1 MIEDIK
7 ARSILDSRG
16 DWTLEVQVALENG
29 LNAKASVPMGKSR
42 GSHEVFSVSP
52 EIAIKNIKKIILPKL
67 KGLDPVNL
75 TKIDEILLALD
86 GTKTKSNLGG
96 NTLLAVSIGCL
107 KAGAKIKKTLLWKHL
122 REVYALKVGAK
133 EKPRLFANL
142 INGGLHAGNNLHF
155 QEYLIIPRAK
165 SFLEAI
171 TLIQKIYQATASYLK
186 DNISKESTNVG
197 DEGGF
202 APNLESDLE
211 PFEILTKVI
220 KKIRLN
226 EEVDFGLDAAASNL
240 ALKNQDLSAFY
251 RKIKE
256 KFPLIYLEDPFGEE
270 NFSDFSLLMKS
281 IGKNTWIA
289 GDDLTTTN
297 IERIKEAVLNKSIN
311 AIIIKPNQ
319 IGTISETIEA
329 IKLAREEK
337 WKVIVSHRSGE
348 TVDDF
353 IADLAFGVGADG
365 IKLGAPARGERVAK
379 YNRLLQIELE
389 K

>member
-1 MIEDIK
+1 MIEEIK
-7 ARSILDSRG
+7 ARPILDSRG
-16 DWTLEVQVALENG
+16 DWTLEVFVGLENG
-29 LNAKASVPMGKSR
+29 LNSKSSVPAGKSR
-42 GSHEVFSVSP
+42 GTHEVKSVDP
-52 EIAIKNIKKIILPKL
+52 EIAIKNIKKFILPKL
-67 KGLDPVNL
+67 KGLDPVNIE
-75 TKIDEILLALD
+75 KIDEILLNLD
-86 GTKTKSNLGG
+86 GTKDKSSLGG

-107 KAGAKIKKTLLWKHL
+107 KAGAKIKKIPLWKHL
-122 REVYALKVGAK
+122 REVYSLKVGSK

-155 QEYLIIPRAK
+155 QEYLIIPK
-165 SFLEAI
+165 TKIFLDSARI
-171 TLIQKIYQATASYLK
+171 IQKIYQELALYLRE
-186 DNISKESTNVG
+186 NIGKESINVG

-202 APNLESDLE
+202 APNLDNDLE
-211 PFEILTKVI
+211 PFEIFRKVI
-220 KKIRLN
+220 KKNGLT
-226 EEVDFGLDAAASNL
+226 EEIDFGLDSAASNL
-240 ALKNQDLSAFY
+240 NLKNQDLSLFY

-256 KFPLIYLEDPFGEE
+256 KYPLIYLEDPFGEE

-281 IGKNTWIA
+281 ISKNTWIA

-297 IERIKEAVLNKSIN
+297 TERITEAAQNKSIN

-319 IGTISETIEA
+319 IGTVSETISA
-329 IKLAREEK
+329 IKLARAEK
-337 WKVIVSHRSGE
+337 WKIIVSHRSGE

-365 IKLGAPARGERVAK
+365 IKLGAPARGERIAK